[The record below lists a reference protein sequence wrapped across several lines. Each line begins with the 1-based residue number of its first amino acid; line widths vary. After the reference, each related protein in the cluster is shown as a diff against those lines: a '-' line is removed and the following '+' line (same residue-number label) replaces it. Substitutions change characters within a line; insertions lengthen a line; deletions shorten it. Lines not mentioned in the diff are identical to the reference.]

1 MSNRA
6 LTAEEFGAIIERMLR
21 HMEAELEEIMAGKG
35 REPSPYSREKGESYC
50 NANQRLP
57 KGNFDSNGV
66 SQGQRDGACRPTAD
80 AYQGPRSEGEST
92 PAKPAN

>member
-1 MSNRA
+1 M
-6 LTAEEFGAIIERMLR
+6 TD
-21 HMEAELEEIMAGKG
+21 KG
-35 REPSPYSREKGESYC
+35 REPNPTSRERGESYC

-57 KGNFDSNGV
+57 GNWNSDGI
-66 SQGQRDGACRPTAD
+66 SQGKQEGPCRSTPD

>member
-1 MSNRA
+1 
-6 LTAEEFGAIIERMLR
+6 
-21 HMEAELEEIMAGKG
+21 MAGKRG
-35 REPSPYSREKGESYC
+35 REPSPTSREQGESYC

-57 KGNFDSNGV
+57 KGNFSTDGV
-66 SQGQRDGACRPTAD
+66 SQGKQEGPCRPTAD